1 MEGTGD
7 DLVLLLLGEVVEV
20 HRIARH
26 ADGELRILLG
36 MLLRIEQ
43 RVTVEHVNVQV
54 LATLLGLRVDHVNE
68 VVGLR
73 LGDVGDVHVLLLFEG
88 ARQPVAP
95 PH

>member
-1 MEGTGD
+1 M
-7 DLVLLLLGEVVEV
+7 EV

-26 ADGELRILLG
+26 ADGELRVLLG

-43 RVTVEHVNVQV
+43 RVAVEHVDVQV
-54 LATLLGLRVDHVNE
+54 MATLLGIRVDHVNE